1 MSLTNAVLT
10 KIEITNLNAED
21 INMTKNIQLLRLIF
35 GRIRRNIR
43 LLAFSVAVVEHLM
56 YSEGCLPR

>member
-1 MSLTNAVLT
+1 MTNAVLT
-10 KIEITNLNAED
+10 KIEITKLNAED
-21 INMTKNIQLLRLIF
+21 INMTKKYPIVKLIF